1 MKTNNYLTTNEF
13 IKRVEALGFTVDV
26 DDEEIIVNIVG
37 YYEYIVAVIKRRE
50 RYIFDLEY
58 TGWRNLSGYEE
69 VALFALIVA
78 YASTPVDKREE
89 EKKYYLKHR
98 WLRCLG
104 GCALLHES
112 TKFHTFVLMGGF
124 GEVPKDCK
132 MKFTQK
138 EIDGIKEKYNTDLSD
153 FEMVEVKE

>member
-1 MKTNNYLTTNEF
+1 MKTKEF
-13 IKRVEALGFTVDV
+13 TRRVEELGFYVDKERRIFSIYGSDDQTDDMPLAFV
-26 DDEEIIVNIVG
+26 DR
-37 YYEYIVAVIKRRE
+37 YYPYQINTSFME
-50 RYIFDLEY
+50 LN
-58 TGWRNLSGYEE
+58 TLSNRTKKE
-69 VALFALIVA
+69 LFKLLTD
-78 YASTPVDKREE
+78 YASTPIDEREE

-124 GEVPKDCK
+124 GEVPKDYK

-138 EIDGIKEKYNTDLSD
+138 EIDEIKEKYNTDLSD
-153 FEMVEVKE
+153 FERVEVKE

>member
-1 MKTNNYLTTNEF
+1 MNTKEF
-13 IKRVEALGFTVDV
+13 IKKVEELGYHHNYDENDKNVHSV
-26 DDEEIIVNIVG
+26 IEIYNEDDEYCLAIVYKYHMYSFKIGNSLWAPLP
-37 YYEYIVAVIKRRE
+37 EKYIKKE
-50 RYIFDLEY
+50 LFDLIVEY
-58 TGWRNLSGYEE
+58 AKTPIEE
-69 VALFALIVA
+69 
-78 YASTPVDKREE
+78 RGE

-124 GEVPKDCK
+124 GEVPKDYK

-138 EIDGIKEKYNTDLSD
+138 EIDEIKEKYNTDLSD
-153 FEMVEVKE
+153 FVMVEV

>member
-1 MKTNNYLTTNEF
+1 MKINELKRIAEENNYEFSKELGYFCFKKRNHTNN
-13 IKRVEALGFTVDV
+13 IDIRGDVENRIWISTGIIC
-26 DDEEIIVNIVG
+26 DDEDFNM
-37 YYEYIVAVIKRRE
+37 IKASVKFVETPIDE
-50 RYIFDLEY
+50 R
-58 TGWRNLSGYEE
+58 G
-69 VALFALIVA
+69 
-78 YASTPVDKREE
+78 E

-124 GEVPKDCK
+124 GEVPKDYK

-138 EIDGIKEKYNTDLSD
+138 EIDEIKEKYNTDLSD
-153 FEMVEVKE
+153 FVMVEV

>member
-1 MKTNNYLTTNEF
+1 MKNNEFMTIDELKRIAEENNYEFSKELGDFHFKKRNHTNYIDINGDFENKTW
-13 IKRVEALGFTVDV
+13 ISIDV
-26 DDEEIIVNIVG
+26 VCDDENDFNM
-37 YYEYIVAVIKRRE
+37 IKASVKFVETPIDE
-50 RYIFDLEY
+50 R
-58 TGWRNLSGYEE
+58 G
-69 VALFALIVA
+69 
-78 YASTPVDKREE
+78 E

-124 GEVPKDCK
+124 GEVPKDYK

-138 EIDGIKEKYNTDLSD
+138 EIDEIKEKYNTDLSD
-153 FEMVEVKE
+153 FVMVEV